1 MAKREASICAR
12 QREIGRERK
21 ETGGRQRCARVCNR
35 RPAVSERSGE
45 ESGQHRAADKGR
57 KEGARDREEEEE
69 EGGRSKHKT
78 QDRIRRRRRHRR
90 HNRRRATCHSL
101 SLPPS
106 LCRSKDA
113 ETQRHREESIDTG
126 LRARVGCSSTD
137 ATGSLI
143 HALTHTIIHS
153 CHTFTPPSFDS
164 VLSLSFSLFP
174 RLRRARRLL
183 PLSYLTGAEKR
194 KERERKSR
202 VAHE

>member
-57 KEGARDREEEEE
+57 EGGCKRDREEEEE

-78 QDRIRRRRRHRR
+78 QDRIDDDDDGTTDGERRV
-90 HNRRRATCHSL
+90 THSL
-101 SLPPS
+101 SLALSFPPS

-113 ETQRHREESIDTG
+113 ETQRHREREAE
-126 LRARVGCSSTD
+126 RK
-137 ATGSLI
+137 
-143 HALTHTIIHS
+143 ALTQGCVHAS
-153 CHTFTPPSFDS
+153 DAAA
-164 VLSLSFSLFP
+164 
-174 RLRRARRLL
+174 RLTQPA
-183 PLSYLTGAEKR
+183 A
-194 KERERKSR
+194 
-202 VAHE
+202 